1 MNSIPSS
8 TSRRPAQFSTPK
20 QIGPLPVEQ
29 AFRNVLQRRN
39 LIFASLFVSL
49 LAGLVTMFAYT
60 KKQHTYE
67 GTLLY
72 TPNSITAPYYTP
84 PSLNNLVHLVDS
96 PVVLEKLREEYALE
110 DTLSDLDRNIKFE
123 LVPGGDTLV
132 VRVTRSEPA
141 EAAALLNT
149 AMQLFVD
156 ETRELRKQTLQRFV
170 MEFENDMSLGKQ
182 NVQAAAAEL
191 RDFLE
196 GSGIDSPESLKDVAS
211 GMQEDVRD
219 LDMEL
224 EMARIEL
231 ASNLAKREKLVATR
245 EKQETYTKGDKMNVI
260 PSTKSSSFTSHS
272 DLRSFLRDQIV
283 QEQQSSSYA
292 VKLKVKEREQQRA
305 KALHAERLISDAEM
319 ERIDGELSILQ
330 AEHTGRVESLQEQ
343 LKGVEQKLSQNFVNL
358 SSLDPQQ
365 SGIVLAGFAEE
376 PRLLSQSIAL
386 MELEILGAEHK
397 VERLANKLA
406 AKQANL
412 QKFSQLNKQ
421 VQPLV
426 ESLRLA
432 VEEHERLQNLLEE
445 FRQSH
450 RSDIDELKVVQS
462 ATPTIDGVRSN
473 SAKIFA
479 GTTLGL
485 FVLLLTPS
493 FFREWQKQA
502 SPTVERTARLL
513 GLPVLSHAD
522 RQQQDSTELLAFRLR
537 QMLPTENAS
546 LLFVSTS
553 NSKPALSNPIAIA
566 EAIARGGDSVVL
578 VALVDEVLEKI
589 TNKLSPASRKT
600 PSFAGVA
607 AEEGVGTSER
617 FNHVEPEE
625 RLSYSESVAQGSW
638 SDDTNLGIADF
649 LRGSAFDADQLI
661 RPSTVPNLSYI
672 ASGTTPVTSDLLLGN
687 KIHSLFD
694 QLRTDFSLVV
704 VAGPRLDQRLHVEC
718 MSKIV
723 DGVVILC
730 QGNKLEE
737 RDSEAIHNL
746 VDANIPV
753 LSFIT

>member
-1 MNSIPSS
+1 MNSIPSP
-8 TSRRPAQFSTPK
+8 TTRRPAQFSTPK

-39 LIFASLFVSL
+39 LIIASLLISL
-49 LAGLVTMFAYT
+49 LAGLVAMFAYAT
-60 KKQHTYE
+60 KQHTYE

-84 PSLNNLVHLVDS
+84 PSLSNLVHLVDS
-96 PVVLEKLREEYALE
+96 PVVLEKLRDEYALE

-170 MEFENDMSLGKQ
+170 MEFENDMSLGKK
-182 NVQAAAAEL
+182 NVQAAATEL

-196 GSGIDSPESLKDVAS
+196 GNGLESPESLKEVAS

-245 EKQETYTKGDKMNVI
+245 KEQETYPKDGEMTII

-272 DLRSFLRDQIV
+272 DLRSFLRDQII

-343 LKGVEQKLSQNFVNL
+343 LKGVEQKLSQNLVNL
-358 SSLDPQQ
+358 SSLDPQ

-397 VERLANKLA
+397 VERLAHKLA

-412 QKFSQLNKQ
+412 QKISQLNKQ

-426 ESLRLA
+426 ESQRLA
-432 VEEHERLQNLLEE
+432 AEEHERLQNLLEE

-479 GTTLGL
+479 ATTVGL
-485 FVLLLTPS
+485 LALLLTPS
-493 FFREWQKQA
+493 FFREWLKQA
-502 SPTVERTARLL
+502 SPTVERTARQW
-513 GLPVLSHAD
+513 GLPVLSNAD

-553 NSKPALSNPIAIA
+553 HSKPAFDTPIAIA
-566 EAIARGGDSVVL
+566 EAIARSGDSVVL
-578 VALVDEVLEKI
+578 VALVDEVLEKL

-607 AEEGVGTSER
+607 TEEGGGTSAS
-617 FNHVEPEE
+617 FNYVAPEE
-625 RLSYSESVAQGSW
+625 KLSYSESIAQGSW
-638 SDDTNLGIADF
+638 SDDASLGITDF

-661 RPSTVPNLSYI
+661 RSSLVPNLSYI
-672 ASGTTPVTSDLLLGN
+672 ASGTTPVTSDLLLGS

-694 QLRTDFSLVV
+694 QLRSDFSFVV
-704 VAGPRLDQRLHVEC
+704 VAGPSLDQRLHVEC
-718 MSKIV
+718 LSKIV

-730 QGNKLEE
+730 QENMLAE
-737 RDSEAIHNL
+737 RDSEAVRNL
-746 VDANIPV
+746 LAANIPV